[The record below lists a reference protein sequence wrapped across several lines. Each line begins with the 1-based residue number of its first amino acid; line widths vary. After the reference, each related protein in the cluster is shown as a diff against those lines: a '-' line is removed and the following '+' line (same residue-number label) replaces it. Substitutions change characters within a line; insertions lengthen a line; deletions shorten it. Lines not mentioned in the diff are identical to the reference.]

1 MWPGTKKLAIGCKFH
16 DLQIYFTQN
25 QQKLAHIYHS
35 AMLLRSSKGAIIKS
49 KETTRHSRYILKL
62 HQ

>member
-35 AMLLRSSKGAIIKS
+35 AMLLTSPKGAVIKS
-49 KETTRHSRYILKL
+49 KGTTRYSRDIL
-62 HQ
+62 